1 MFGRCRA
8 MKESE
13 DFGRMNRH
21 ASIWLKPKVCCF
33 ARVWSKGIA
42 YIGSESQEGGKFDVF
57 ADRVE
62 RDWMS

>member
-1 MFGRCRA
+1 

-33 ARVWSKGIA
+33 ALVRNEEVT
-42 YIGSESQEGGKFDVF
+42 YIGPRSQEGGRFDVF
-57 ADRVE
+57 ADRVKQ
-62 RDWMS
+62 DWMS